1 MAGVKGSGRRRQ
13 KALRYARSHPP
24 TQWQGDNTQGPF
36 FGGSTGCAATAVQ
49 FILALH
55 GKKVSLREIQ
65 TVAGYPDA
73 EQYRNRIGLWDHQV
87 VEVLAHYGVR
97 YKYTTKLS
105 YRDLMRISVRVGPV
119 LFACTYGWWPERRGS
134 VYYGQRAD
142 GKPNGYAQSD
152 GRGGKDQLSGFENG
166 RHMGVLLSK
175 RHRSGTP
182 DSATKV
188 YLWDPN
194 HGSTARR
201 HIPDYDVVTPNQ
213 WRQLYVSA
221 RLTSRNGRPMA
232 LVPLD
237 DILD

>member
-1 MAGVKGSGRRRQ
+1 MAAVKGSGRRRQ
-13 KALRYARSHPP
+13 KVLRLARSKPP

-36 FGGSTGCAATAVQ
+36 FGGSTGCAATCVQ

-55 GKKVSLREIQ
+55 GKKVTLRQIQ
-65 TVAGYPDA
+65 EAVGYPDA
-73 EQYRNRIGLWDHQV
+73 RQYRERRGLWDHQV
-87 VEVLAHYGVR
+87 VEALAKFGVKYR
-97 YKYTTKLS
+97 YTTSLS
-105 YRDLMRISVRVGPV
+105 YRELMRLSVRKGPV

-142 GKPNGYAQSD
+142 GKPNGYAQAD
-152 GRGGKDQLSGFENG
+152 GKGGKDQLSGFENG
-166 RHMGVLLSK
+166 RHMGILLSK

-194 HGSTARR
+194 HGSQARR
-201 HIPDYDVVTPNQ
+201 HVPDYDVVTPNQ

-221 RLTSRNGRPMA
+221 RLTSVNGKPMA
-232 LVPLD
+232 LIPVNS
-237 DILD
+237 I